1 VDLVLIITV
10 YASFGRNPLLAMLVG
25 ASAGLIQDSF
35 SGGIFGAQSFAK
47 TVIGFIAGS
56 LSVRIALENFLPR
69 LIVMAGASLLNGLI
83 FVGLQELFEM
93 HLVPNPILSNLA
105 RRLGWQLLANLIAA
119 AIVFRLLNRFIVGND
134 RRRERKLA
142 RIKPK
147 RYA

>member
-1 VDLVLIITV
+1 
-10 YASFGRNPLLAMLVG
+10 
-25 ASAGLIQDSF
+25 
-35 SGGIFGAQSFAK
+35 
-47 TVIGFIAGS
+47 
-56 LSVRIALENFLPR
+56 
-69 LIVMAGASLLNGLI
+69 
-83 FVGLQELFEM
+83 
-93 HLVPNPILSNLA
+93 LSNLA